1 MNVSVSIKKYFEF
14 LFPFHVSSTGER
26 CSPLQIFCLFVN
38 IIRISIYKMTTNNFY
53 SFRILFMYIVCK
65 SNYKI
70 NSKNFWYI
78 VGYEMVKSKI

>member
-1 MNVSVSIKKYFEF
+1 
-14 LFPFHVSSTGER
+14 
-26 CSPLQIFCLFVN
+26 
-38 IIRISIYKMTTNNFY
+38 MTTNNFY
-53 SFRILFMYIVCK
+53 SFRILFIYIVCK